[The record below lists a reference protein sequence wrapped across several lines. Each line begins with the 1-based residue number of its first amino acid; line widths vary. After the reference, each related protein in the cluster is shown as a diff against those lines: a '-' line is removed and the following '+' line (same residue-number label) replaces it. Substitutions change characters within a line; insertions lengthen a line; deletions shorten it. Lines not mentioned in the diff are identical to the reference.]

1 MVIFHGKLLN
11 YLKGSQNWGDVTINK
26 TCLQGI
32 YLFASCPAHVYFQ
45 GPNCIHRWPNKCQ
58 RNNRRKVVLRK
69 VGSQRKEPWNGLN
82 RNPSTSPWGSI
93 FAFLPKLDE
102 KNPSPVD
109 FSSACRSAAHSW
121 ANSYREI
128 PDHCWCYLR
137 QLTNS
142 WVLVMNSNLSL
153 AICNCVWGIRVYV

>member
-58 RNNRRKVVLRK
+58 RNNRRKVVPLQSWLSKKRTMK
-69 VGSQRKEPWNGLN
+69 RPEPEPFHITVGVNLCISPQVGWKKIPVQWIFRAPAAQLHILGQTVTGKSLTTAGA
-82 RNPSTSPWGSI
+82 TS
-93 FAFLPKLDE
+93 
-102 KNPSPVD
+102 
-109 FSSACRSAAHSW
+109 
-121 ANSYREI
+121 ANW
-128 PDHCWCYLR
+128 PTAGCWLW
-137 QLTNS
+137 T
-142 WVLVMNSNLSL
+142 
-153 AICNCVWGIRVYV
+153 AICL

>member
-11 YLKGSQNWGDVTINK
+11 YLKGRQNWGDVTINK

-102 KNPSPVD
+102 KKSQSSGFFERLPLSCTFLGKQLPGNPWPLLVLPPPTDQQLGAGYEQQSV
-109 FSSACRSAAHSW
+109 SSS
-121 ANSYREI
+121 
-128 PDHCWCYLR
+128 
-137 QLTNS
+137 
-142 WVLVMNSNLSL
+142 M
-153 AICNCVWGIRVYV
+153 

>member
-58 RNNRRKVVLRK
+58 RNNRRKVVPLQSWLSKKRTMK
-69 VGSQRKEPWNGLN
+69 RPEPEPFHITVGVNLCISPQVGWKKKSQSSGFFERLPLSCTFLGKQLPGNPWPLLV
-82 RNPSTSPWGSI
+82 
-93 FAFLPKLDE
+93 LPPPTDQQLGAGYE
-102 KNPSPVD
+102 QQSV
-109 FSSACRSAAHSW
+109 SSS
-121 ANSYREI
+121 
-128 PDHCWCYLR
+128 
-137 QLTNS
+137 
-142 WVLVMNSNLSL
+142 M
-153 AICNCVWGIRVYV
+153 